1 LIIGYIRLEL
11 DILEAFSLKDKRRVL
26 KSLKERIKNKFNV
39 SISEIDY
46 KDIWNRSLIA
56 VATVSDDSSYVD
68 KQLSEVINFIENIH
82 TVSIM
87 SIKQEI
93 I

>member
-1 LIIGYIRLEL
+1 MIIGYLCLEL

-39 SISEIDY
+39 SISEIGD
-46 KDIWNRSLIA
+46 KEIWNRSLIA
-56 VATVSDDSSYVD
+56 IATVSDNSSYVD

-82 TVSIM
+82 SVSIM
-87 SIKQEI
+87 KIEQEQI
-93 I
+93 

>member
-1 LIIGYIRLEL
+1 LKIGYICLEL

-26 KSLKERIKNKFNV
+26 KSIKERIKNKFNV
-39 SISEIDY
+39 SISEVDY

-56 VATVSDDSSYVD
+56 IATVSDDSSYID

-82 TVSIM
+82 SVAIM
-87 SIKQEI
+87 DIKQEML
-93 I
+93 

>member
-1 LIIGYIRLEL
+1 MIIGYIRLEL